1 MEISWLR
8 RVTRTL
14 HRRHSNHSEWLA
26 LVLIAIGILIRLGLL
41 LLDWPRTDSD
51 EGTMGLMALHV
62 VTRGEHPLFFYG
74 QSYMGTLQAYI
85 GASFFF
91 LFGASVFTL
100 RLGLVLLFAL
110 FLATMYA
117 LLCLL
122 YERGFALFALF
133 LLSLGT
139 PELLKPQLLALGGYP
154 ETLLFG
160 ALSLLLATRLALSVR
175 LERAGRSRWLRMA
188 AYAGFGA
195 TLGLGWWS
203 DQLILP
209 FIVAAALLVVTCCPR
224 DLRWA
229 NLAAGGAGLVIGALP
244 QLVYTLRHPAEA
256 GPTAVAAF
264 QPQGVS
270 TLVDLPVRLG
280 AQLPGAFLISLPD
293 ITGPGWLCA
302 GAVEPTGLPAT
313 WSDSG
318 ALACAG
324 MRLGW
329 SLGLLTL
336 GVFAAVSAFG
346 AWRASV
352 RAIEDTGWSPTEH
365 RMTVVHFARLMLLL
379 GGGLTL
385 AIYVISP
392 AAIPPGHTRYLIG
405 MNIALPALIC
415 PLWSAGRAAYR
426 DTVVPRRLW
435 RLRAA
440 GYWGCLGL
448 VMLALMGGVVSTYTL
463 APATHTQYEAD
474 QTLIRDLEQLGVRH
488 MYTDYWTCYKVAFL
502 TREQV
507 TCDVLGDM
515 LEQGNNRYP
524 PYVATVQ
531 ADPSATYVFLAD
543 SSQAAAFLRQIGTP
557 EARFI
562 RLYMDGYVLFLPS
575 DGDGNA
581 IAETMSWSPL
591 SPGCAGVWMGADGGH
606 CDD

>member
-1 MEISWLR
+1 MMTPFDASTLETEIEISGLR
-8 RVTRTL
+8 RLTSAL
-14 HRRHSNHSEWLA
+14 RRYLLSRSERWA
-26 LVLIAIGILIRLGLL
+26 LVLITTGILIRLGLL

-51 EGTMGLMALHV
+51 EGTMGLMALHIV
-62 VTRGEHPLFFYG
+62 MRGERPLYFYG
-74 QSYMGTLQAYI
+74 QSYMGTLQAYL
-85 GASFFF
+85 GAAFFS

-117 LLCLL
+117 LLRLL
-122 YERGFALFALF
+122 YERMFALFALF

-160 ALSLLLATRLALSVR
+160 ALSLLLVTWLAVGARS
-175 LERAGRSRWLRMA
+175 ERHGRSRWLRLA

-209 FIVAAALLVVTCCPR
+209 FILAAALLVVICCLR
-224 DLRWA
+224 DLLWA
-229 NLAAGGAGLVIGALP
+229 NLAAGVAGLVIGALP
-244 QLVYTLRHPAEA
+244 QLIYTLRHPAEA

-264 QPQGVS
+264 QPQGIS
-270 TLVDLPVRLG
+270 TLVDLPARLG
-280 AQLPGAFLISLPD
+280 AQLLGALLVSLPD

-302 GAVEPTGLPAT
+302 VAVEPTGLPAT
-313 WSDSG
+313 QSDSG

-324 MRLGW
+324 MRMGW

-336 GVFAAVSAFG
+336 GVIAAVSAFG
-346 AWRASV
+346 AWRAAVSASRV
-352 RAIEDTGWSPTEH
+352 TGGSPTEH
-365 RMTVVHFARLMLLL
+365 RMAVVRFARLMLLL

-385 AIYVISP
+385 AMYVISP

-405 MNIALPALIC
+405 MTIALPAFVY

-426 DTVVPRRLW
+426 DSLAPRRLW

-448 VMLALMGGVVSTYTL
+448 VLLTLMGGVVATYTL
-463 APATHTQYEAD
+463 VPATHAQYEAD

-502 TREQV
+502 TNERII
-507 TCDVLGDM
+507 CDVLGDM

-524 PYVATVQ
+524 PYVAAVQ
-531 ADPSATYVFLAD
+531 ADPTAAFVFPVN
-543 SSQAAAFLRQIGTP
+543 SPQTAAFLRQTGAP
-557 EARFI
+557 ASRFI
-562 RLYMDGYVLFLPS
+562 QLSLDGYVMLQPR
-575 DGDGNA
+575 
-581 IAETMSWSPL
+581 
-591 SPGCAGVWMGADGGH
+591 
-606 CDD
+606 